1 MELILKCCS
10 YEQVEDPKFV
20 FEAKT
25 IKRMELLV
33 VTTLNWRLQ
42 ALTPFSF
49 IDYFVDKIS
58 GHVSENLIYRS
69 SRFIL
74 NTTKGASFIDQKQA
88 ITTFFLYLQLT
99 WLCLMRK
106 ADTFL
111 FIKLNAAIEFLDF
124 RPSEIAAAAAV
135 SVSISGETE
144 CIDEEK
150 ALSSLIYVKQV
161 INIRYDSE
169 RLKPLLFQ
177 EHTFHLIIVFL

>member
-1 MELILKCCS
+1 
-10 YEQVEDPKFV
+10 
-20 FEAKT
+20 
-25 IKRMELLV
+25 
-33 VTTLNWRLQ
+33 
-42 ALTPFSF
+42 
-49 IDYFVDKIS
+49 
-58 GHVSENLIYRS
+58 
-69 SRFIL
+69 
-74 NTTKGASFIDQKQA
+74 
-88 ITTFFLYLQLT
+88 
-99 WLCLMRK
+99 MRK